1 MDLTLSP
8 TSLNPIALRR
18 GFISSK
24 AGAFTSFEGWVRDS
38 NEGKTVVALEYEA
51 YAPLCEKEARK
62 IFQEAKNAFDII
74 DMKMAHRTGKLKVGE
89 TAVWIGVLA
98 AHRNDSFLA
107 CRYAIDELKKRLPI
121 WKKEYYSNGESGW
134 VCCNHAHAQDPFP
147 DPNRPI

>member
-1 MDLTLSP
+1 MTFEIFPAPLDPAKL
-8 TSLNPIALRR
+8 AQ
-18 GFISSK
+18 GFTVPG
-24 AGAFTSFEGWVRDS
+24 AGAFNCFEGRVRNS
-38 NEGKTVVALEYEA
+38 NEGRTVVALEYEA
-51 YAPLCEKEARK
+51 YAPLCEKEAQK

-134 VCCNHAHAQDPFP
+134 VCCNHTHAQDPFP
-147 DPNRPI
+147 DPNRPL